1 MASKFPLYK
10 PEQES
15 IPVIFLYDGYYNLSS
30 GTGTFILLPNVSTRQ
45 CKEPAQKKKKK
56 KESIQL
62 NLKALY
68 PKCSDG
74 TPQIN

>member
-56 KESIQL
+56 KGIHTTKFKSTL
-62 NLKALY
+62 
-68 PKCSDG
+68 PKMFRWNSSD
-74 TPQIN
+74 